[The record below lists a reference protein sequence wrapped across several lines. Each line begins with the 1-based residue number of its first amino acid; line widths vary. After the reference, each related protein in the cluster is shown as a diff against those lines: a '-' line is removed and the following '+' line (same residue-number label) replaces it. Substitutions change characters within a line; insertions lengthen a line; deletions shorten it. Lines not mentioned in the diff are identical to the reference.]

1 MTVTARDFVR
11 VGKRFAHVWEE
22 VTWHALGVNVLLRF
36 LILVFTIDA
45 LINAGDDRF
54 AGKALGPRNVGILL
68 GLSLLF
74 PLLQAVRGQWKRYP
88 MWYDNLYL
96 SIFALDM
103 AGNSLNLYNTVE
115 WWDHVPHF
123 HGPGAL
129 AVVLMGAFGMRAIA
143 AAGLTTM
150 LHTALETQEYVRK
163 ISQRY
168 AMLRDGE
175 MARSARTATPSQV
188 AAMREEPAAPPQPT
202 YERAVFAVRLPDG
215 RLQLVSQ

>member
-1 MTVTARDFVR
+1 MAVTARDFAR
-11 VGKRFAHVWEE
+11 ISKRFAHVWEG
-22 VTWHALGVNVLLRF
+22 VTWHALAVNVVLRL
-36 LILVFTIDA
+36 LILGFTIDA

-74 PLLQAVRGQWKRYP
+74 PLLQAVRGQWRRYP

-96 SIFALDM
+96 SIFVLDM

-129 AVVLMGAFGMRAIA
+129 TIVLIGAFGLTRLA
-143 AAGLTTM
+143 AAGFTTI
-150 LHTALETQEYVRK
+150 LHTALEIQEFYGDVFLHTHNVNGV
-163 ISQRY
+163 QDTVNDELY
-168 AMLRDGE
+168 ALLGVAVYLVIFTRSLYLR
-175 MARSARTATPSQV
+175 RR
-188 AAMREEPAAPPQPT
+188 RAPRQHSHSS
-202 YERAVFAVRLPDG
+202 G
-215 RLQLVSQ
+215 